1 MKSSIKNK
9 TILFYILSL
18 EMIAFVLTFLVSM
31 VFHALHLVPLVIL
44 SVLCL
49 TCLFGTVKWFFDNY
63 LEAGD
68 RRLVLLF
75 SVVTSVVGIALYTII
90 VYCREYEYVMDYT
103 VYFNQQNELHTL
115 FQNSPIKG
123 MAAIVSS
130 MWNSDYSYFIN
141 ILLEAPFCVST
152 GSRNSYEII
161 YCVFFIV
168 PVFFANNVF
177 LMNLYY
183 RFSNRTDKKLL
194 LTLGSILALF
204 APVLHFASWLGMPDI
219 FGMFFVFGIIVL
231 LINFNQEKF
240 EWRTAVALA
249 LLIICLTV
257 TRRWYLFWIVG
268 FVPTI
273 MVLYLAFAA
282 IRDRSRLKPLFFS
295 ELKTG
300 LLVIGF
306 AAVVLAPFLYHN
318 LIARD
323 YAEEYSQWYYGG
335 FPYEINHQI
344 FLLGWLFIGLI
355 AFGIIYRLVKKKL
368 RISTITAVFGFLI
381 SLLAFTRIQNMGY
394 HHCLLLFGFYILP
407 LYNCL
412 IFIINCKNKVI
423 KYSSMCVLLLIV
435 LVNTLYIFGILSVPE
450 NPLLTGYRFGRYF
463 EWKFFV

>member
-31 VFHALHLVPLVIL
+31 FFHALHLVPLVVL
-44 SVLCL
+44 SIGLS
-49 TCLFGTVKWFFDNY
+49 TCLVGAVKWFFDNY
-63 LEAGD
+63 LETGD
-68 RRLVLLF
+68 KRLVLLY
-75 SVVTSVVGIALYTII
+75 SVVTSVIGLAIYTVI
-90 VYCREYEYVMDYT
+90 VYCRKYEYVMDYT

-355 AFGIIYRLVKKKL
+355 AFGIIYGLVNKKL
-368 RISTITAVFGFLI
+368 RIITITAVFGFLI

>member
-1 MKSSIKNK
+1 
-9 TILFYILSL
+9 
-18 EMIAFVLTFLVSM
+18 
-31 VFHALHLVPLVIL
+31 
-44 SVLCL
+44 
-49 TCLFGTVKWFFDNY
+49 
-63 LEAGD
+63 
-68 RRLVLLF
+68 
-75 SVVTSVVGIALYTII
+75 
-90 VYCREYEYVMDYT
+90 
-103 VYFNQQNELHTL
+103 
-115 FQNSPIKG
+115 

-183 RFSNRTDKKLL
+183 CFSNRTDKKLL

-355 AFGIIYRLVKKKL
+355 AFGIIYGLVNKKL
-368 RISTITAVFGFLI
+368 RIITITAVFGFLI

-407 LYNCL
+407 LYNSREGRLSGFYGLVDKYELYVTSECSVYSTDNETVTRFALLSKHPRGETPVTGKELFFEFRIPHDGETLQTLLFSAEYYGLQNVMSVVECSSL
-412 IFIINCKNKVI
+412 I
-423 KYSSMCVLLLIV
+423 SLTSLP
-435 LVNTLYIFGILSVPE
+435 IL
-450 NPLLTGYRFGRYF
+450 
-463 EWKFFV
+463 

>member
-1 MKSSIKNK
+1 M
-9 TILFYILSL
+9 
-18 EMIAFVLTFLVSM
+18 
-31 VFHALHLVPLVIL
+31 
-44 SVLCL
+44 
-49 TCLFGTVKWFFDNY
+49 
-63 LEAGD
+63 
-68 RRLVLLF
+68 VLLF

-90 VYCREYEYVMDYT
+90 VYCRKYEYVMDYT
-103 VYFNQQNELHTL
+103 VYFNQQNELHAL
-115 FQNSPIKG
+115 FGSSPVKG
-123 MAAIVSS
+123 MVAIVSS

-141 ILLEAPFCVST
+141 VLLEAPFCIST
-152 GSRNSYEII
+152 GSRNSYEIV
-161 YCVFFIV
+161 YALFFIV
-168 PVFFANNVF
+168 PVVFLNNVF

-183 RFSNRTDKKLL
+183 RFSNRTNKRLL
-194 LTLGSILALF
+194 LTMGSVLALF
-204 APVLHFASWLGMPDI
+204 APILHFASWLGMPDI

-355 AFGIIYRLVKKKL
+355 AFGIIYGLVNKKL
-368 RISTITAVFGFLI
+368 RIITITAVFGFLI

>member
-1 MKSSIKNK
+1 
-9 TILFYILSL
+9 
-18 EMIAFVLTFLVSM
+18 M

-63 LEAGD
+63 LETGD
-68 RRLVLLF
+68 KRLVLLY
-75 SVVTSVVGIALYTII
+75 SVVTSVIGLAIYTVI
-90 VYCREYEYVMDYT
+90 VYCRKYEYVMDYT
-103 VYFNQQNELHTL
+103 VYFNQQNELHAL
-115 FQNSPIKG
+115 FGSSPVKG
-123 MAAIVSS
+123 MVAIVSS

-141 ILLEAPFCVST
+141 VLLEAPFCIST
-152 GSRNSYEII
+152 GSRNSYEIV
-161 YCVFFIV
+161 YALFFIV
-168 PVFFANNVF
+168 PVVFLNNVF

-183 RFSNRTDKKLL
+183 RFSNRTNKRLL
-194 LTLGSILALF
+194 LTMGSVLALF

-300 LLVIGF
+300 LMVIGF

-355 AFGIIYRLVKKKL
+355 AFGIIYGLVNKKL
-368 RISTITAVFGFLI
+368 RIITITAVFGFLI

-412 IFIINCKNKVI
+412 IFIINCKNKAI
-423 KYSSMCVLLLIV
+423 KYSLMCVLLLIV